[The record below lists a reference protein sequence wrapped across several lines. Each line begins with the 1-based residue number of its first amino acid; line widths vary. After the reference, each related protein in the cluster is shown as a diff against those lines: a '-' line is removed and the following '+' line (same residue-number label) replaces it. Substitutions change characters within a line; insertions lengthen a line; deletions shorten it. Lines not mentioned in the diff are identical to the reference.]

1 MYSIILMPLLAA
13 MFLAINMG
21 GSGTAAAFS
30 SSYGARLIRKDLIP
44 GLFGLFVLIG
54 AITAGREVTTTIGDS
69 ILPSAAMTL
78 GVTTV
83 ILSAI
88 GFSMLFANLLKIP
101 QSTSQ
106 STVCALIAV
115 AMYQHNLK
123 TDKLFFEILPCWVI
137 LPMVSLLIVMLV
149 GKFIY
154 RPIQR
159 RHEIRFNELA
169 RHPVLKFF
177 VIASSCFV
185 AYAIGANNVANASG
199 PITGLLINEFN
210 ITGVKQELLCIIV
223 ATLIIAPCFA
233 LGSSIFGQRVLET
246 TGDEIIKFGPI
257 GALAISLI
265 TGVILL
271 LASIFKG
278 IPTPLAQLNIGAV
291 IGLGIYKEGLAG
303 ILKKTAVQKI
313 VLVWMVAPFISF
325 CLVWIIMRFIE

>member
-1 MYSIILMPLLAA
+1 MYSLILLPLLAA
-13 MFLAINMG
+13 MFLSINMG

-54 AITAGREVTTTIGDS
+54 AVTAGKEVTTTIGDS
-69 ILPSAAMTL
+69 ILPSEAMTL

-83 ILSAI
+83 ILLAI

-115 AMYQHNLK
+115 GMYEQNLM
-123 TDKLFFEILPCWVI
+123 TGKLVFQILPSWVV
-137 LPMVSLLIVMLV
+137 LPLTSLLLMTVI

-154 RPIQR
+154 RPIAR
-159 RHEIRFNELA
+159 KRIIKFNELS
-169 RHPVLKFF
+169 RHPVLRGF
-177 VIASSCFV
+177 VIASSCYV

-210 ITGVKQELLCIIV
+210 VTGGHQQLLCIIL

-265 TGVILL
+265 TGTILL
-271 LASIFKG
+271 LASIYEG

-291 IGLGIYKEGLAG
+291 IGLGIYKEGFRG

-313 VLVWMVAPFISF
+313 LVVWMIAPFIAF
-325 CLVWIIMRFIE
+325 CLAWAMTAVIQ